1 MKTEEILKQ
10 IYQELNKI
18 IESKDNRIFVIEY
31 TIPSVNYNEN
41 GNIEDM
47 SFASGI
53 KMELEKMME
62 HFKYE
67 FHFSSYKDKYFF
79 SNVEE
84 IARQKMLQEIETE
97 TTKEQK
103 LKMDLNE
110 KVEQEYASFK
120 KELEQKSPKEIIEK
134 AYELVVK
141 EQIKEELKEKNL
153 TGDELKALLKEKD
166 LLSECYEDWRNSDG
180 RLGEVISYTIDD
192 SIEII
197 EQEYKKENKQKI
209 KESR

>member
-18 IESKDNRIFVIEY
+18 MESKDNRIFVIEY
-31 TIPSVNYNEN
+31 TIPSVNYSEN

-47 SFASGI
+47 GFASGI

-67 FHFSSYKDKYFF
+67 FYFSSYKDKYFF
-79 SNVEE
+79 SNLEE
-84 IARQKMLQEIETE
+84 IARQRMLREIETE
-97 TTKEQK
+97 YTKEQK

-110 KVEQEYASFK
+110 KVEQEYANFK
-120 KELEQKSPKEIIEK
+120 KKLEQKSPKEIIEK

-141 EQIKEELKEKNL
+141 EQIKDELKEKNL
-153 TGDELKALLKEKD
+153 VEDELKALIKEKD
-166 LLSECYEDWRNSDG
+166 LLSECYEDWGNSDG
-180 RLGEVISYTIDD
+180 RLGDVISYTIDNT
-192 SIEII
+192 IELI

>member
-10 IYQELNKI
+10 IYQKLNKI

-67 FHFSSYKDKYFF
+67 FYFSSYKDKYFF

-110 KVEQEYASFK
+110 KVEREYASFK

-141 EQIKEELKEKNL
+141 QEIKDELKEKNL
-153 TGDELKALLKEKD
+153 TKDELKALLKEKD

>member
-10 IYQELNKI
+10 IYQELNKRM
-18 IESKDNRIFVIEY
+18 ESKDNRIFVIEY
-31 TIPSVNYNEN
+31 TIPSVNYSEN
-41 GNIEDM
+41 GNREDM
-47 SFASGI
+47 GFASGI

-67 FHFSSYKDKYFF
+67 FYFSSYKDKYFF
-79 SNVEE
+79 SNLEE
-84 IARQKMLQEIETE
+84 IARQRMLREIETE
-97 TTKEQK
+97 YTKEQK

-110 KVEQEYASFK
+110 KVEQEYANFK

-141 EQIKEELKEKNL
+141 EQIKDELKEKNL
-153 TGDELKALLKEKD
+153 VEDELKALIKEKD

-180 RLGEVISYTIDD
+180 RLGDVISYTIDNT
-192 SIEII
+192 IELI

>member
-18 IESKDNRIFVIEY
+18 KESKDNRIFVIEY
-31 TIPSVNYNEN
+31 TIPSVNYSEN

-47 SFASGI
+47 GFASGI

-67 FHFSSYKDKYFF
+67 FYFSSYKDKYFF
-79 SNVEE
+79 SNLEE
-84 IARQKMLQEIETE
+84 IARQRMLREIETE
-97 TTKEQK
+97 YTKEQK
-103 LKMDLNE
+103 LKMDLNK
-110 KVEQEYASFK
+110 KVEQEYANFK

-141 EQIKEELKEKNL
+141 EQIKDELKEKNL
-153 TGDELKALLKEKD
+153 VEDELKALLKEKD

-180 RLGEVISYTIDD
+180 RLGDVISYTIDNT
-192 SIEII
+192 IELI

>member
-10 IYQELNKI
+10 IYQELNKR
-18 IESKDNRIFVIEY
+18 IENKDNRIFVIEY

-67 FHFSSYKDKYFF
+67 FYFSSYKDKYFF

-141 EQIKEELKEKNL
+141 QEIKDELKEKNL
-153 TGDELKALLKEKD
+153 TKDELKALLKEKD

-197 EQEYKKENKQKI
+197 EQEYKKENKQKV

>member
-10 IYQELNKI
+10 IYQELNKRM
-18 IESKDNRIFVIEY
+18 ESKDNRIFVIEY
-31 TIPSVNYNEN
+31 TIPSVNYSEN

-47 SFASGI
+47 EFASGI
-53 KMELEKMME
+53 KMELEKMTE

-67 FHFSSYKDKYFF
+67 FYFSSYKDKYFF
-79 SNVEE
+79 SNLEE
-84 IARQKMLQEIETE
+84 IARQRMLREIETE
-97 TTKEQK
+97 YTKEQK

-110 KVEQEYASFK
+110 KVKQEYANFK

-141 EQIKEELKEKNL
+141 EQIKDELKEKNL
-153 TGDELKALLKEKD
+153 VEDELKALLKEKD

-180 RLGEVISYTIDD
+180 RLGEVISYTIDNT
-192 SIEII
+192 IELI

>member
-10 IYQELNKI
+10 IYQELNKRM
-18 IESKDNRIFVIEY
+18 ESKDNRIFVIEY
-31 TIPSVNYNEN
+31 TIPSVNYSEN

-47 SFASGI
+47 GFASGI

-67 FHFSSYKDKYFF
+67 FYFSSYKDKYFF
-79 SNVEE
+79 SNLEE
-84 IARQKMLQEIETE
+84 IARQRMLREIETE
-97 TTKEQK
+97 YTKEQK

-110 KVEQEYASFK
+110 KVEQEYADFK

-141 EQIKEELKEKNL
+141 EQIKDELKEKNL
-153 TGDELKALLKEKD
+153 VEDELKALLKEKD

-180 RLGEVISYTIDD
+180 RLGEVISYTI
-192 SIEII
+192 ELI

>member
-10 IYQELNKI
+10 IYQELNKRM
-18 IESKDNRIFVIEY
+18 ESKDNRIFVIEN
-31 TIPSVNYNEN
+31 TIPSVNYSEN
-41 GNIEDM
+41 GNVEDM
-47 SFASGI
+47 YFASGI

-62 HFKYE
+62 HFNYE
-67 FHFSSYKDKYFF
+67 FYFSSYKDKYFF
-79 SNVEE
+79 SNLEE
-84 IARQKMLQEIETE
+84 IARQRMLREIETE
-97 TTKEQK
+97 YTKEQK

-110 KVEQEYASFK
+110 KVEQEYANFK

-141 EQIKEELKEKNL
+141 EQIKDELKEKNL
-153 TGDELKALLKEKD
+153 VEDELKALLKEKD

-192 SIEII
+192 TIELI